1 MTYTEAWEGLAGVGS
16 ELGSLLSP
24 TACLHSFQPP
34 RGCPLPRPPPEAV
47 ALPGREGFGGES

>member
-24 TACLHSFQPP
+24 TAATRAPP
-34 RGCPLPRPPPEAV
+34 APAPTRSRRFAW
-47 ALPGREGFGGES
+47 A